1 MFQSELKHPFD
12 FFTDNKA
19 DVFKCSWGNIPIFLQ
34 CDGTNNCGDNSD
46 EEDCN
51 KGKGSSINNIGPCLW
66 LDYP

>member
-46 EEDCN
+46 EENCN
-51 KGKGSSINNIGPCLW
+51 KGNIKLFQ
-66 LDYP
+66 

>member
-1 MFQSELKHPFD
+1 MLARSVSKWVETPFWS

-51 KGKGSSINNIGPCLW
+51 KGNIKSNK
-66 LDYP
+66 

>member
-46 EEDCN
+46 EENCN
-51 KGKGSSINNIGPCLW
+51 KGNIM
-66 LDYP
+66 